1 MGEGWLIG
9 MRITPEIVG
18 IFLFSSSE
26 AASLELS
33 VGKLAK
39 SPPSVDSF
47 EQFTRHRI
55 DFIFV
60 NFLGYRK

>member
-1 MGEGWLIG
+1 